1 MDEMDNRVILGGAQQ
16 GIEVPFDAAVTGSA
30 SGESVSVGAG
40 GRLDFAPNSGDR
52 VMLPGTLSEFSAS
65 TSGNTLTLSRG
76 DGTDVT
82 LSVGAPVPLV
92 FADGAATV
100 DIGAGDSGPEIT
112 LGGVP
117 VGADFDPA
125 QVALDPAGADPNA
138 GAGTGNRVILNG
150 TAQTLEVPFNAE
162 VTGTAAEETVRV
174 RPGAQV
180 AFDGNTG
187 DRLEFAR
194 DLSAL
199 ELSASGNELVVRDGE
214 GGETRVR
221 LNADVSLGFGD
232 GGTMASV
239 GIGEDGPEVRL
250 GGLAVRSGFDPA
262 QVGLDPNEAANF
274 GDGDEGGGT
283 GLPPV
288 DQAEVASGTPGA
300 DNIDGDQNGA
310 TLSGGAGLDR
320 FVFDSV
326 MQNQQVTLDDF
337 EAGEALRFEGGFTE
351 GDLTVSNGTFGDDQL
366 VLNINATEI
375 TLTNLDPAD
384 DGQIFSPASFTDV
397 FGSQALDFGGSDGD
411 GGSETQVALDA
422 LGGTPS
428 GPETVDVG
436 GGAFTLTDGL
446 DAQSF
451 TEVSNFGAD
460 DQITLT
466 GVTADDVMIDV
477 SSGNTNIEFDDG
489 AGTVSNIQLKGVSG
503 FFIDVATFNADSSL
517 GDISFS
523 GSGSNSTEPVET
535 FEASAAIQIVD
546 DPAFDGLQD
555 EITDAVNAG
564 FQQWIDV
571 LAISQNVTL
580 DIEVSATDTA
590 ALAQGGSSFSSG
602 DVNAEG
608 GVPSVF
614 ANKIITG
621 NDSNGDAPDAS
632 IALSRMNLS
641 ELFPDEPQ
649 DNGINVENVMA
660 HELGHALGFISL
672 REQANS
678 SIQTAW
684 DVHVREGADGL
695 EFTGP
700 NAMMANGG
708 APVPLDDPGHL
719 SEEVFDTALMTPIAE
734 QGGGE
739 EITDLEVAVL
749 QDLGFAVDSLGGIA

>member
-366 VLNINATEI
+366 MLNINATEI

-397 FGSQALDFGGSDGD
+397 FGSQALDFGGTAMSLPPLDQA
-411 GGSETQVALDA
+411 EVA
-422 LGGTPS
+422 GGTPGADNIDADQAGATLS
-428 GPETVDVG
+428 
-436 GGAFTLTDGL
+436 GGAGL
-446 DAQSF
+446 DRFVFDSVMQNQQVTLDDFEAGEALRFEGGF
-451 TEVSNFGAD
+451 TE
-460 DQITLT
+460 
-466 GVTADDVMIDV
+466 
-477 SSGNTNIEFDDG
+477 
-489 AGTVSNIQLKGVSG
+489 
-503 FFIDVATFNADSSL
+503 
-517 GDISFS
+517 GD
-523 GSGSNSTEPVET
+523 
-535 FEASAAIQIVD
+535 
-546 DPAFDGLQD
+546 
-555 EITDAVNAG
+555 
-564 FQQWIDV
+564 
-571 LAISQNVTL
+571 LAISNGDLSDGRLDLGIGATTVTL
-580 DIEVSATDTA
+580 VNLDG
-590 ALAQGGSSFSSG
+590 AQDAEIFNVSSF
-602 DVNAEG
+602 A
-608 GVPSVF
+608 SVF
-614 ANKIITG
+614 
-621 NDSNGDAPDAS
+621 GDG
-632 IALSRMNLS
+632 AL
-641 ELFPDEPQ
+641 D
-649 DNGINVENVMA
+649 
-660 HELGHALGFISL
+660 
-672 REQANS
+672 
-678 SIQTAW
+678 
-684 DVHVREGADGL
+684 
-695 EFTGP
+695 
-700 NAMMANGG
+700 
-708 APVPLDDPGHL
+708 
-719 SEEVFDTALMTPIAE
+719 
-734 QGGGE
+734 
-739 EITDLEVAVL
+739 
-749 QDLGFAVDSLGGIA
+749 FA